1 MLVSYESKQNLINRN
16 YAHIYSH
23 EMAHKLAGGQYAG
36 AISIER
42 NSDGIPISGHVPI
55 QMPALN
61 RKNPQATID
70 HADTVIKAAL
80 APSDPS
86 AQDYEVANE
95 AKAVKMQAVA
105 LKNKNTGNK
114 LDLQA

>member
-1 MLVSYESKQNLINRN
+1 MLVSYEVKQNLINRN

-23 EMAHKLAGGQYAG
+23 EMAHKLAGGKYAG

-42 NSDGIPISGHVPI
+42 NLDGIPISGHVPI
-55 QMPALN
+55 QMPTLN

-86 AQDYEVANE
+86 GQDYKVANE

-105 LKNKNTGNK
+105 LKNKNLGNR
-114 LDLQA
+114 LDLKA